1 MRHDAQVNER
11 HDTSLSFEEYVAR
24 FMDDD
29 AGSQVREAGPDWG
42 KGGTRIGGA
51 DYARLV
57 GALRDARDAIAE
69 ARLDERESAY
79 LAGRIEELTAY
90 AKAIAAP
97 SGERVWANRFDLTG
111 RGSALP
117 PEMEDIRIDPV
128 HGRVTCAVTFGTSY
142 VGAGDA
148 AHGGAIALFFD
159 ELLGMCS
166 NAGRPVARTAYL
178 HVDYRAV
185 TQLELPLQG
194 AARIDRVE
202 GRKRFVVGELR
213 LGDDVVAEAEGLFIE
228 LRPWQQ

>member
-1 MRHDAQVNER
+1 MATPLEQQINGVEDMLYMSSSSTADGAMSLTITFKLGTDLDQAQV
-11 HDTSLSFEEYVAR
+11 
-24 FMDDD
+24 
-29 AGSQVREAGPDWG
+29 
-42 KGGTRIGGA
+42 
-51 DYARLV
+51 LV
-57 GALRDARDAIAE
+57 QNRVAIAE

-185 TQLELPLQG
+185 TPLELPLQG